1 MRREAEQLHLT
12 TSQLV
17 QQLKEEERKKP
28 MPEENAFLIA
38 VRTYL
43 STIEHKIPDAATRK
57 SVGTVQRIVEQLED
71 GESDEDIAARDIA
84 AVIAVL
90 S

>member
-12 TSQLV
+12 TAQLV
-17 QQLKEEERKKP
+17 QELRQETKST
-28 MPEENAFLIA
+28 MEENPLYLA
-38 VRTYL
+38 VRSYL
-43 STIEHKIPDAATRK
+43 ATIEHKIPDTATRR
-57 SVGTVQRIVEQLED
+57 SVATVQRILEQLAD

-84 AVIAVL
+84 AVVAVL